1 MAKQKQPV
9 TEYRPYT
16 LPVEFPVLLLTG
28 ERWHISDQKSGRLHF
43 HNCLELGI
51 CHSESG
57 IMEFEG
63 RPLEFHAG
71 DIVCVP
77 KNLPHTTY
85 STKGCAS
92 LWSYIFIDTD
102 NLFWNV
108 PPLRP
113 LLSRLSMA
121 DFPNF
126 QYILHK
132 NDYPKLALLVQYT
145 FEELRDQP
153 PQYELSVR
161 SLIFSLL
168 LEMIRIQDKQQENTD
183 PTDTKTITTSESTLM
198 IAPAL
203 DFIEKNYMN
212 QFTIDQLADLCHL
225 SETHFRRVFLQ
236 TMGTAPLEF
245 VNHTRINKACVLL
258 KTTQES
264 ILYISEQ
271 VGFHTISSFNRCFSK
286 AMGSAPREWR
296 KQILFS
302 EGKSEQGAI
311 SIIEEYK
318 GWL

>member
-1 MAKQKQPV
+1 MAKQKHPI

-28 ERWHISDQKSGRLHF
+28 DRWHISDQKSGRLHF

-51 CHSESG
+51 CHSDSG

-63 RPLEFHAG
+63 IPLEFHAG

-102 NLFWNV
+102 SLFWDI
-108 PPLRP
+108 PPLR
-113 LLSRLSMA
+113 LLLPRLSIA
-121 DFPNF
+121 DIPDF
-126 QYILHK
+126 QYIFHRS
-132 NDYPKLALLVQYT
+132 DYPKLASLVQYT

-161 SLIFSLL
+161 SFILNLL
-168 LEMIRIQDKQQENTD
+168 LEILRIQENPADSRTVAA
-183 PTDTKTITTSESTLM
+183 SESTLM

-212 QFTIDQLADLCHL
+212 QFTIDQLAELCHL

-236 TMGTAPLEF
+236 TMGTSPLEF
-245 VNHTRINKACVLL
+245 VNNTRINKACVLL

-286 AMGSAPREWR
+286 AMGAAPREWR
-296 KQILFS
+296 KQTLFS
-302 EGKSEQGAI
+302 EGKSEQGAV

>member
-1 MAKQKQPV
+1 MTKQKHPL
-9 TEYRPYT
+9 TEYRPYS

-28 ERWHISDQKSGRLHF
+28 ERWYISDQESGRLHF
-43 HNCLELGI
+43 HNCLEIGI

-63 RPLEFHAG
+63 LPLEFRAG

-92 LWSYIFIDTD
+92 LWSYIFVDTD
-102 NLFWNV
+102 NLFWNIAPLSSLV
-108 PPLRP
+108 P
-113 LLSRLSMA
+113 RLSMT
-121 DFPNF
+121 DIPNF
-126 QYILHK
+126 QYILHGAE
-132 NDYPKLALLVQYT
+132 YPKLASLVQYIY
-145 FEELRDQP
+145 EELKEQP
-153 PQYELSVR
+153 AQYELSVR
-161 SLIFSLL
+161 SMLFSFLMEVL
-168 LEMIRIQDKQQENTD
+168 RIQNS
-183 PTDTKTITTSESTLM
+183 PHHALSEIKLTAAPESILM

-203 DFIEKNYMN
+203 EYIEKNYME
-212 QFTIDQLADLCHL
+212 QFTMEQLADLCHL
-225 SETHFRRVFLQ
+225 SETHFRRIFLK
-236 TMGTAPLEF
+236 TMGTPPLEF

-264 ILYISEQ
+264 ILSISEQ

-286 AMGSAPREWR
+286 AMGVAPREWR

-302 EGKSEQGAI
+302 EGKSEKDAVGDVV
-311 SIIEEYK
+311 EYK

>member
-9 TEYRPYT
+9 TEYRPYR

-43 HNCLELGI
+43 HNCLEIGI
-51 CHSESG
+51 CHTDSG

-71 DIVCVP
+71 DITCIP

-85 STKGCAS
+85 STKNSSS

-102 NLFWNV
+102 SLFWDNTS
-108 PPLRP
+108 LRP
-113 LLSRLSMA
+113 LLAQLSMT
-121 DFPNF
+121 DIPHF
-126 QYILHK
+126 QYILPGDK
-132 NDYPKLALLVQYT
+132 YEKLASFARYIY
-145 FEELRDQP
+145 EELKDQP
-153 PQYELSVR
+153 VNYELSVR
-161 SLIFSLL
+161 SLIFSFL
-168 LEMIRIQDKQQENTD
+168 LEMLRVQNDLHSKDLVIQPMKSSD
-183 PTDTKTITTSESTLM
+183 STLM

-203 DFIEKNYMN
+203 DYIEKNYMY
-212 QFTIDQLADLCHL
+212 QFTVEQLASLCHL
-225 SETHFRRVFLQ
+225 SETHFRRLFLQ
-236 TMGTAPLEF
+236 TMGTPPLEF
-245 VNHTRINKACVLL
+245 INNTRINKACVLL

-286 AMGSAPREWR
+286 AMGASPREWK
-296 KQILFS
+296 KQVLFS
-302 EGKSEQGAI
+302 EGKSEKGAVGAVV
-311 SIIEEYK
+311 EYQ

>member
-9 TEYRPYT
+9 TEYRPYS

-43 HNCLELGI
+43 HNCLEIGF
-51 CHSESG
+51 CHSDSG

-63 RPLEFHAG
+63 QPLEFHAG
-71 DIVCVP
+71 DIACVP

-85 STKGCAS
+85 SAEGCSS

-102 NLFWNV
+102 NLFWDNTM
-108 PPLRP
+108 LRP
-113 LLSRLSMA
+113 LLSRLSMT
-121 DFPNF
+121 DIPHF
-126 QYILHK
+126 QYILHSEE
-132 NDYPKLALLVQYT
+132 YPKLASLLQYVL
-145 FEELRDQP
+145 EELKKQP
-153 PQYELSVR
+153 PYYELSVR
-161 SLIFSLL
+161 TLLFSFL
-168 LEMIRIQDKQQENTD
+168 LEMLRIQDA
-183 PTDTKTITTSESTLM
+183 PDTALSEIKPITSSDSTLM

-203 DFIEKNYMN
+203 DYIEKNYMN
-212 QFTIDQLADLCHL
+212 QFTVEHLADLCHL

-236 TMGTAPLEF
+236 TMGTPPLEF
-245 VNHTRINKACVLL
+245 INNTRINKACVLL

-286 AMGSAPREWR
+286 AMGAAPREWR

-302 EGKSEQGAI
+302 EGKSEKGALGPVV
-311 SIIEEYK
+311 EYK